1 MDQKKPSLLTGGRA
15 LDGSLIFFFVSR
27 KCAMNRLPRSDWH
40 ASLIVLIGVSML
52 LQSVQS
58 NISVHFSVKWDWK
71 TKDSI
76 AKQETKVQ
84 KK

>member
-1 MDQKKPSLLTGGRA
+1 MSFESTSTGTH
-15 LDGSLIFFFVSR
+15 
-27 KCAMNRLPRSDWH
+27 SDWH
-40 ASLIVLIGVSML
+40 AILIGVSML

-58 NISVHFSVKWDWK
+58 NISAVHFSVKWDWK